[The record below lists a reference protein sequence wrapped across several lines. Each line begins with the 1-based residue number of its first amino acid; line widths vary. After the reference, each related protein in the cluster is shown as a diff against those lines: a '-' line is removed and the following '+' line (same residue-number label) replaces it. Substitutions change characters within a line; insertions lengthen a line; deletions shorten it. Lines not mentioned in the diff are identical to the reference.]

1 MGPWEEGEV
10 ITPADA
16 KELVALHI
24 QRIEEILSG
33 PSPGG
38 AMIPVYVPSKGR
50 ARPSTTATTDLLKA
64 AKSHRRS
71 KLRCR
76 V

>member
-33 PSPGG
+33 QL
-38 AMIPVYVPSKGR
+38 IPPAER
-50 ARPSTTATTDLLKA
+50 
-64 AKSHRRS
+64 
-71 KLRCR
+71 
-76 V
+76 